1 MRLRP
6 RDNRGRRPVSLEP
19 ASNRFNHIF
28 TYKHRHMVPCSA
40 TMLITNVCQFGREQ
54 VREREGFP
62 SDQVVLRS
70 DCRAASWQG
79 ASPDRQACSRLQRSW
94 VVNALLLYC
103 VLQFAACHRE
113 RQPSPDVM
121 DEVHQVVQR
130 IVSSQDTLQ
139 GAPAIA
145 RRDTSVQAHW
155 QVQSQSTAQMY
166 FGRVRQ
172 ELGPEYHVI
181 SQSDSDLVLG
191 KTLPGDAYTLEF
203 KSKPSG
209 SGSNIEVR
217 FFALPN

>member
-6 RDNRGRRPVSLEP
+6 RDNRGRRPESLEP

-54 VREREGFP
+54 IREQEGSP
-62 SDQVVLRS
+62 SDQAVLGS
-70 DCRAASWQG
+70 DCRAANWQG
-79 ASPDRQACSRLQRSW
+79 APPDRRACNRFQRAW
-94 VVNALLLYC
+94 IVNPLLLCC
-103 VLQFAACHRE
+103 VLQFAACHRG

-121 DEVHQVVQR
+121 DEVHLVEQR

-139 GAPAIA
+139 GPPAIA
-145 RRDTSVQAHW
+145 KRPGNVEVDWH
-155 QVQSQSTAQMY
+155 VQSQSTPQVY
-166 FGRVRQ
+166 LVRVTQ

-191 KTLPGDAYTLEF
+191 KTLPGDAYTLEL

-209 SGSNIEVR
+209 SGSNIDVR
-217 FFALPN
+217 FFAVPN